1 MDNNGQGAPQD
12 NATAVSRRRRKAADQ
27 VRDADA
33 QYSLASLY
41 DTGLGVPQDY
51 AAAASWLRKAA
62 DQGHA
67 TAQYNLGV
75 MYENGRGVPQD
86 YVQAHKWFNLAASR
100 ATEAYVREQGTKNRD
115 TVAAQMTPQQI
126 AEAQRLAREWKPS

>member
-1 MDNNGQGAPQD
+1 MRPPIAFDVPWPTRGTASAQNNLGFMDNNGQGAPQD

-27 VRDADA
+27 GDADA

-62 DQGHA
+62 DQG
-67 TAQYNLGV
+67 
-75 MYENGRGVPQD
+75 
-86 YVQAHKWFNLAASR
+86 
-100 ATEAYVREQGTKNRD
+100 
-115 TVAAQMTPQQI
+115 TPLLSTI
-126 AEAQRLAREWKPS
+126 SV